1 MMSKV
6 YLIAG
11 IAFIVVILGYGRV
24 QYNSG
29 YDKAVS
35 EQKDAVIKIL
45 QENES
50 YKETNRKLKEAMN
63 ARNNNKDL
71 SDTRLPSEFIGLL
84 QQ

>member
-1 MMSKV
+1 MLNKL
-6 YLIAG
+6 YLTIGLIIGVIA
-11 IAFIVVILGYGRV
+11 YGRV

-50 YKETNRKLKEAMN
+50 YKETNRKLKESMN

-71 SDTRLPSEFIGLL
+71 SDTRLPGEFIGLL